1 MAEKPPTTPRPDSAK
16 AAAVSV
22 TSSETI
28 AAIATATGRG
38 GIGVVRVSGRELL
51 PLAKALSGRRPTPRV
66 AMLADFQDAD
76 GSAIDSGLL
85 LYFPAPHSFTGED
98 VLELQGHGG
107 AVVLHMLLSRCLDL
121 GARLAEPGEFTR
133 RAYLNGKLDLAQAE
147 AVVDLIDAA
156 SASAARS
163 AVRSLQGGFSKEV
176 NALLEQ
182 LTELRALVE
191 ATLDFPEEEVDF
203 LESADAF
210 GRLDRLRQRL
220 AQVFERAQQGRLL
233 QGGLH
238 VVLAGQPNVGK
249 SSLLNRLAGD
259 ELAIVTPIAGTTRDV
274 VRGTLQVEGIPLH
287 VIDTAGLRETDDE
300 IEKIGIARTW
310 QEIERADVVVLLVD
324 ARRGVED
331 SDRDILFRLPAYLK
345 RITVYNKIDLAATQA
360 ERHEEPG
367 GVAISLSAKHGDGI
381 ELLRQELLRIAGW
394 HPAEDVFI
402 ARERHLRALAET
414 RDHIETAQAQLPQ
427 LELFA
432 EELRLAQMALGMITG
447 QVSADDLLG
456 EIFGRFCIGK

>member
-1 MAEKPPTTPRPDSAK
+1 MAEKPPTTPRPDPAPRR
-16 AAAVSV
+16 
-22 TSSETI
+22 ETI
-28 AAIATATGRG
+28 AAIATAPGRG
-38 GIGVVRVSGRELL
+38 GIGVIRLSGQNLL
-51 PLAKALSGRRPTPRV
+51 AFAQALSAKQPPARLAT
-66 AMLADFQDAD
+66 LADFRAAD
-76 GSAIDSGLL
+76 GGLLDSGLL
-85 LYFPAPHSFTGED
+85 LYFPAPNSFTGED

-107 AVVLHMLLSRCLDL
+107 PVVLQMLLARCLDL
-121 GARLAEPGEFTR
+121 GARLAEPGEFSR

-156 SASAARS
+156 TTTAARS
-163 AVRSLQGGFSKEV
+163 AVRSLHGDFSREV

-203 LESADAF
+203 LEAADAF
-210 GRLDRLRQRL
+210 GRLQRLRQRL
-220 AQVFERAQQGRLL
+220 ASVFDRAQQGRLL

-259 ELAIVTPIAGTTRDV
+259 ELAIVTPVAGTTRDV
-274 VRGTLQVEGIPLH
+274 VRGSLQLEGIPLH
-287 VIDTAGLRETDDE
+287 VIDTAGLRATEDE

-310 QEIERADVVVLLVD
+310 REIERADVVVLLVD
-324 ARRGVED
+324 ARSGLGVAEQE
-331 SDRDILFRLPAYLK
+331 ILAQLPASLA
-345 RITVYNKIDLAATQA
+345 RITVYNKVDLAGRAA
-360 ERHEEPG
+360 ERHEETN
-367 GVAISLSAKHGDGI
+367 GVAISLSAKHGEGV
-381 ELLRQELLRIAGW
+381 ELLRQELLRVAGW

-402 ARERHLRALAET
+402 ARERHLRALSATGE
-414 RDHIETAQAQLPQ
+414 RIAAAQAQLPQ

-432 EELRLAQMALGMITG
+432 EELRLAQLALGSITG
-447 QVSADDLLG
+447 AFSADDLLG